1 MLISMWRSRRE
12 CQGPKLLFGD
22 AFAAFVNALPTPDPA
37 PPMPTRQPLHHSV
50 PSGDDGPAASD
61 PLPARHP
68 LIRSRTLVYAA
79 TAVAVLLGWAYL
91 ATVVLSVPDAARGAL
106 GPGMNLTALGS
117 GPAIPTFLL
126 ALCTPATLATGIDP
140 AAAAVTFA
148 MWAAMVFA
156 MMLPSAVPMFT
167 TYSDIAAEAA
177 RKKMRVPSVFV
188 LAGGYVSV
196 WLAFAV
202 LASAAQLAL
211 VWLGT
216 LSPAMTPLAPA
227 LAGTT
232 LIAAGAY
239 QFTSAKYACL
249 VRCRAPFSILFTRWR
264 TSAHGMYRLGLEE
277 GLFCLGCCWA
287 LMVVMFAVG
296 VMNVVWMAVLTVL
309 MVAEKTAS
317 GRGLTWGIGIAL
329 IAWGG
334 LLLAVSEPGRRL
346 MGLA

>member
-1 MLISMWRSRRE
+1 
-12 CQGPKLLFGD
+12 
-22 AFAAFVNALPTPDPA
+22 
-37 PPMPTRQPLHHSV
+37 MPTRQPLHHPVS
-50 PSGDDGPAASD
+50 SGDGAPAGPPRAPSRS
-61 PLPARHP
+61 PLTH
-68 LIRSRTLVYAA
+68 SRTLVYAA
-79 TAVAVLLGWAYL
+79 TALAVLLGWTYL
-91 ATVVLSVPDAARGAL
+91 GAVVMSVPEVARGSL

-117 GPAIPTFLL
+117 GPAVPAFLL
-126 ALCTPATLATGIDP
+126 AICTPATLATGIDP

-148 MWAAMVFA
+148 MWVAMVFA
-156 MMLPSAVPMFT
+156 MMLPSAVPMFS

-177 RKKMRVPSVFV
+177 RKQMPVPSVFV

-196 WLAFAV
+196 WIGFAV
-202 LASAAQLAL
+202 LATAAQLGL

-216 LSPAMTPLAPA
+216 LSAAMTPLAPA

-232 LIAAGAY
+232 LIAAGVY

-249 VRCRAPFSILFTRWR
+249 VRCRAPFSILFARWR

-317 GRGLTWGIGIAL
+317 GRGLTWSIGIAL
-329 IAWGG
+329 IAWGA

>member
-1 MLISMWRSRRE
+1 
-12 CQGPKLLFGD
+12 
-22 AFAAFVNALPTPDPA
+22 
-37 PPMPTRQPLHHSV
+37 MPTRQPLHHPA
-50 PSGDDGPAASD
+50 PSGNGPPPGAPPAPAGS
-61 PLPARHP
+61 PLV
-68 LIRSRTLVYAA
+68 RSRMLVYAA

-91 ATVVLSVPDAARGAL
+91 GAVVLAVPDAARATL
-106 GPGMNLTALGS
+106 GPGMNLTALGA
-117 GPAIPTFLL
+117 GPSIPAFLL
-126 ALCTPATLATGIDP
+126 ALCAPTTLATGLDT
-140 AAAAVTFA
+140 ATVAVTLA
-148 MWAAMVFA
+148 MWVAMVLA

-167 TYSDIAAEAA
+167 TYSDIAAEAR
-177 RKKMRVPSVFV
+177 RKQMRVPSVLV
-188 LAGGYVSV
+188 LASGYVSV
-196 WLAFAV
+196 WIAFAV
-202 LASAAQLAL
+202 AATAAQLLL

-309 MVAEKTAS
+309 MVAEKTGS
-317 GRGLTWGIGIAL
+317 GRALTWGIGAGL